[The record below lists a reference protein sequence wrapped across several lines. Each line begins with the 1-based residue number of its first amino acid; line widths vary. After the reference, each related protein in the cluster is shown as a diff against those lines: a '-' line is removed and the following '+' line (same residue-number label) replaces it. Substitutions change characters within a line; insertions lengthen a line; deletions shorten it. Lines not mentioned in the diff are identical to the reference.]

1 MFSEA
6 SVCSQR
12 GQGIGGEGL
21 GIGGDR
27 VSGGIG
33 YRGRDI
39 SIPFVSSIIIMLQ

>member
-21 GIGGDR
+21 GIGG
-27 VSGGIG
+27 IG
-33 YRGRDI
+33 YPGG
-39 SIPFVSSIIIMLQ
+39 